1 MTSALWTHLL
11 RNPRTIGSVTPS
23 SAALARAMAKEARS
37 ADHVLELG
45 AGTGPV
51 TAALLQELPV
61 EAITSVELQPQL
73 SRHLKKR
80 FPTLQVVEGCAVQA
94 LQQARYSG
102 QAVVVSSLPFRSLP
116 QDLAA
121 ALAQQAVEFLARH
134 SGSRWVQFT
143 YRAGEPF
150 SVPPGFTWKRSAR
163 VWANVPPARVWVL
176 AQDLSQ

>member
-23 SAALARAMAKEARS
+23 SAALARAMAREARS

-51 TAALLQELPV
+51 TAALLQELPTSAV
-61 EAITSVELQPQL
+61 TSVELQPQL

-80 FPTLQVVEGCAVQA
+80 FPALNVVEGCAVQA
-94 LQQARYSG
+94 LRQAQYRG
-102 QAVVVSSLPFRSLP
+102 RAVVVSSLPFRSLP
-116 QDLAA
+116 QEVAA
-121 ALAQQAVEFLARH
+121 SLAQQGVEFLSRH
-134 SGSRWVQFT
+134 PGSRWVQFT

-150 SVPPGFTWKRSAR
+150 AVPPGFTWKRSAR
-163 VWANVPPARVWVL
+163 VWANVPPAQVWVL
-176 AQDLSQ
+176 EQAQA